1 MVYTWYQITKR
12 GYPMKPIIQFV
23 FHFVTPLILGKTVGK
38 LSTKSAP
45 RQYKKLKQPPFAP
58 PRKIF
63 APMWTFLYLTM
74 GLAHAIVKRKGD
86 RKASR
91 LFKVH
96 LMINYTWSFLFFR
109 LRKRQLALVNS
120 IMIWVTMYAVLVK
133 FFKVSRLAGIILL
146 PYTLWT
152 TFAAYL
158 TLGSWYLNRAK

>member
-1 MVYTWYQITKR
+1 
-12 GYPMKPIIQFV
+12 MKPVIEFI
-23 FHFVTPLILGKTVGK
+23 FHLVTPLILGKTVGK
-38 LSTKSAP
+38 LSTRSAP
-45 RQYKKLKQPPFAP
+45 RQYKKLRQPPFAP

-74 GLAHAIVKRKGD
+74 GLAHAIVNKKGN

-91 LFKVH
+91 LFRVH
-96 LMINYTWSFLFFR
+96 LIINYTWSFLFFR

-120 IMIWVTMYAVLVK
+120 VMIWVTMYAVVSK
-133 FFKVSRLAGIILL
+133 FFKVSRLSGFILL

-158 TLGSWYLNRAK
+158 TLGSWYLNRKK

>member
-1 MVYTWYQITKR
+1 
-12 GYPMKPIIQFV
+12 MKPIIQFV
-23 FHFVTPLILGKTVGK
+23 FHLVTPLILGKTVGK

-74 GLAHAIVKRKGD
+74 GLAHALVKRKGD
-86 RKASR
+86 RGASR

-133 FFKVSRLAGIILL
+133 FFKVSRLAGHHSAAVHTMDHIRSLSDTRQLVSEPREIIED
-146 PYTLWT
+146 
-152 TFAAYL
+152 
-158 TLGSWYLNRAK
+158 GSGM

>member
-1 MVYTWYQITKR
+1 
-12 GYPMKPIIQFV
+12 MKSFIQFM
-23 FHFVTPLILGKTVGK
+23 FNLVTPLILGKTIGK

-74 GLAHAIVKRKGD
+74 GLAHALVKKRGNSE
-86 RKASR
+86 ASR

-96 LMINYTWSFLFFR
+96 LLINYTWSFLFFR
-109 LRKRQLALVNS
+109 LRKRQLALINS
-120 IMIWVTMYAVLVK
+120 IMIWSTMYALLLK
-133 FFKVSRLAGIILL
+133 FFKVNKRYGIILL

-158 TLGSWYLNRAK
+158 TLGSWYLNRKDVKVKN